1 MVDLSIM
8 RMSSRSLVSSSK
20 RLGLAAVVVAT
31 AIILFTPTIAV
42 INAQQLTNQ
51 PAKVTQNG
59 TTLFESAEDSFRL
72 QVPQGWVIHDVNN
85 TGFTLAS
92 EVLEGYGIL
101 AELCPEEEEEG
112 DGGGEQQQEQA
123 LTNVNSS
130 NINSN
135 SRRSCQQLQQPQ
147 EEIIHIVRYPN
158 LDARFQFALD
168 ITANNNNTIT
178 DNILSYHVQKLQEVG
193 YRNIEI
199 VNNTETTVNVTNAQ
213 TNQTVATVPAK
224 TIEMTYVT
232 DFAPNQTRTGY
243 SILTATNA
251 TAPTPGVTKGYSVFY
266 EGNSTADTTNGTPT
280 LQKTTTS
287 GNLHSSL
294 PASVKQVIDSFELI
308 AAEEVVAQTGDGGGA
323 SGFDTGE
330 NDTGDG
336 GGASGFDTGYTI
348 RDGGGASG
356 FDTGENDTG
365 DGGGASGFDTGEND
379 TGDGGGA
386 SGFDT
391 VDGGEE
397 NDTGEFVIGDGG
409 EGEEPTKLLTV
420 DIISNGTEGIAP
432 ATFEFQADI
441 TGGTEPY
448 TISWDFDDEEGSSEE
463 SEDDEQDILHTFDE
477 AGTYDVTLSITD
489 SEDLTASD
497 SIEITIEEPAT
508 TAAVDEEEEI
518 VEEEEQPLAEEE
530 DEDDEGEEG
539 VCDSSYPDLCIPPP
553 PPDLDC
559 GDDSVPE
566 NFQVLPPD
574 PHGFDSDN
582 DGIGCD
588 SESNQAELEPE
599 QSSPND
605 DLGTTNGG
613 TSSTDDGDNNAT
625 EDDDNDDE

>member
-199 VNNTETTVNVTNAQ
+199 VNNTETTVNLTNPQ
-213 TNQTVATVPAK
+213 TNQTIQTVPAK
-224 TIEMTYVT
+224 FVEMTYVT
-232 DFAPNQTRTGY
+232 DFTPNQTRTGY

-294 PASVKQVIDSFELI
+294 PASVRQVVDSFELI
-308 AAEEVVAQTGDGGGA
+308 AAEEVVAQTVDGGGA

-365 DGGGASGFDTGEND
+365 DGGG
-379 TGDGGGA
+379 
-386 SGFDT
+386 
-391 VDGGEE
+391 E

-409 EGEEPTKLLTV
+409 GEEEPTKLLTI
-420 DIISNGTEGIAP
+420 DIISNGTEGITP

-448 TISWDFDDEEGSSEE
+448 TISWDFDDDEGSSEE
-463 SEDDEQDILHTFDE
+463 SEDDEQDIVHTFDE
-477 AGTYDVTLSITD
+477 AGTYNVILSITD

-508 TAAVDEEEEI
+508 TAAVDEEEEV

-530 DEDDEGEEG
+530 DDEDDEGEEG

-559 GDDSVPE
+559 DDDSVPE

>member
-1 MVDLSIM
+1 M
-8 RMSSRSLVSSSK
+8 
-20 RLGLAAVVVAT
+20 GLAAVVVAT
-31 AIILFTPTIAV
+31 AIILFTPNITV

-51 PAKVTQNG
+51 PAKGTQNG

-72 QVPQGWVIHDVNN
+72 QVPQGWVIHDMNN

-101 AELCPEEEEEG
+101 AELCPEDEEE
-112 DGGGEQQQEQA
+112 DGGGGQQKEQA

-168 ITANNNNTIT
+168 ITANNNNTTT
-178 DNILSYHVQKLQEVG
+178 DDILSYHVQKLQEVG

-199 VNNTETTVNVTNAQ
+199 VNNTETTVNLTNAQ

-251 TAPTPGVTKGYSVFY
+251 TAPTPGVTNGYSVFY

-287 GNLHSSL
+287 DNLPSQL
-294 PASVKQVIDSFELI
+294 PASVRQVVDSFELI
-308 AAEEVVAQTGDGGGA
+308 AAEEVVAQTVDGGGA

-348 RDGGGASG
+348 RDGGGALG

-379 TGDGGGA
+379 TGDGGG
-386 SGFDT
+386 
-391 VDGGEE
+391 E
-397 NDTGEFVIGDGG
+397 
-409 EGEEPTKLLTV
+409 EEPTKLLTV

-441 TGGTEPY
+441 TGGSEPY
-448 TISWDFDDEEGSSEE
+448 IISWDFDDDERSSEE
-463 SEDDEQDILHTFDE
+463 SEDDEQDIVHTFDE
-477 AGTYDVTLSITD
+477 AGTYNVILSITD

-508 TAAVDEEEEI
+508 TAAVDEEEEV

-530 DEDDEGEEG
+530 DEEDDEGEEG

>member
-1 MVDLSIM
+1 
-8 RMSSRSLVSSSK
+8 
-20 RLGLAAVVVAT
+20 
-31 AIILFTPTIAV
+31 
-42 INAQQLTNQ
+42 
-51 PAKVTQNG
+51 
-59 TTLFESAEDSFRL
+59 
-72 QVPQGWVIHDVNN
+72 VNN

-112 DGGGEQQQEQA
+112 DGGGEQQQEQSF
-123 LTNVNSS
+123 TNVNSS

-308 AAEEVVAQTGDGGGA
+308 AAEEVVAQ
-323 SGFDTGE
+323 
-330 NDTGDG
+330 
-336 GGASGFDTGYTI
+336 
-348 RDGGGASG
+348 
-356 FDTGENDTG
+356 TG

>member
-8 RMSSRSLVSSSK
+8 RMTSRSLVSSSK

-31 AIILFTPTIAV
+31 AIILFTPTITV

-101 AELCPEEEEEG
+101 AELCPEDEEG
-112 DGGGEQQQEQA
+112 DGVGEQQQEQSF
-123 LTNVNSS
+123 TNVNSS

-199 VNNTETTVNVTNAQ
+199 VNNTETTVNLTNAQ

-294 PASVKQVIDSFELI
+294 PASVKRVIDSFELI
-308 AAEEVVAQTGDGGGA
+308 AAEEVVAQ
-323 SGFDTGE
+323 
-330 NDTGDG
+330 
-336 GGASGFDTGYTI
+336 
-348 RDGGGASG
+348 
-356 FDTGENDTG
+356 TG

-409 EGEEPTKLLTV
+409 GEEEPTKLLTV

-463 SEDDEQDILHTFDE
+463 SEDDEQDILHTLDE

-530 DEDDEGEEG
+530 EDEDDEGEEG

-559 GDDSVPE
+559 DDDSVPE

>member
-1 MVDLSIM
+1 
-8 RMSSRSLVSSSK
+8 
-20 RLGLAAVVVAT
+20 
-31 AIILFTPTIAV
+31 
-42 INAQQLTNQ
+42 
-51 PAKVTQNG
+51 
-59 TTLFESAEDSFRL
+59 
-72 QVPQGWVIHDVNN
+72 VNN

-101 AELCPEEEEEG
+101 SELCPEDEEE

-130 NINSN
+130 SSNSN

-199 VNNTETTVNVTNAQ
+199 VNNTETTVNLTNAQ

-336 GGASGFDTGYTI
+336 GGASGFDT
-348 RDGGGASG
+348 
-356 FDTGENDTG
+356 
-365 DGGGASGFDTGEND
+365 
-379 TGDGGGA
+379 
-386 SGFDT
+386 

-409 EGEEPTKLLTV
+409 GEEEPTKLLTV

>member
-1 MVDLSIM
+1 MEKTSLPSSLEPSHKQKSRTKERHSHNFPPFFFFFLILLKTCLMVVLSIM
-8 RMSSRSLVSSSK
+8 TMSSRSLVSSSK

-31 AIILFTPTIAV
+31 AIILFTPNITV

-101 AELCPEEEEEG
+101 AELCSEEEEEG

-130 NINSN
+130 SSNSN

-199 VNNTETTVNVTNAQ
+199 VNNTETTVNLTNAQ

-323 SGFDTGE
+323 SGFDTG
-330 NDTGDG
+330 
-336 GGASGFDTGYTI
+336 YTI
-348 RDGGGASG
+348 RDGGGGASG

-365 DGGGASGFDTGEND
+365 DGGGASGFDTG
-379 TGDGGGA
+379 DGGG
-386 SGFDT
+386 
-391 VDGGEE
+391 E
-397 NDTGEFVIGDGG
+397 
-409 EGEEPTKLLTV
+409 EEPTKLLTI
-420 DIISNGTEGIAP
+420 DIISNGTEGITP

-448 TISWDFDDEEGSSEE
+448 TIS
-463 SEDDEQDILHTFDE
+463 
-477 AGTYDVTLSITD
+477 
-489 SEDLTASD
+489 
-497 SIEITIEEPAT
+497 
-508 TAAVDEEEEI
+508 
-518 VEEEEQPLAEEE
+518 
-530 DEDDEGEEG
+530 
-539 VCDSSYPDLCIPPP
+539 
-553 PPDLDC
+553 
-559 GDDSVPE
+559 
-566 NFQVLPPD
+566 
-574 PHGFDSDN
+574 
-582 DGIGCD
+582 
-588 SESNQAELEPE
+588 
-599 QSSPND
+599 
-605 DLGTTNGG
+605 
-613 TSSTDDGDNNAT
+613 
-625 EDDDNDDE
+625 

>member
-101 AELCPEEEEEG
+101 AELCSEEEEEG

-130 NINSN
+130 SSNSN

-199 VNNTETTVNVTNAQ
+199 VNNTETTVNLTNPQ

-232 DFAPNQTRTGY
+232 DFTPNQTRTGY

-294 PASVKQVIDSFELI
+294 PASVRQVVDSFELI
-308 AAEEVVAQTGDGGGA
+308 AAEEVVAQTVDGGGA

-336 GGASGFDTGYTI
+336 GGASGFDTG
-348 RDGGGASG
+348 DGGG
-356 FDTGENDTG
+356 E
-365 DGGGASGFDTGEND
+365 
-379 TGDGGGA
+379 
-386 SGFDT
+386 
-391 VDGGEE
+391 
-397 NDTGEFVIGDGG
+397 
-409 EGEEPTKLLTV
+409 EEPTKLLTI
-420 DIISNGTEGIAP
+420 DIISNGTEGITP

-448 TISWDFDDEEGSSEE
+448 TISWDFDDDEGSSEE
-463 SEDDEQDILHTFDE
+463 SEDDEQDIVHTFDE
-477 AGTYDVTLSITD
+477 AGTYNVILSITD
-489 SEDLTASD
+489 TEDLTASD
-497 SIEITIEEPAT
+497 SIEITIKEPAT
-508 TAAVDEEEEI
+508 TAAVDEEEEV

-530 DEDDEGEEG
+530 DEEDEEDDEGEEG

-553 PPDLDC
+553 TPDLDC

>member
-8 RMSSRSLVSSSK
+8 RMSSRSLISSSK

-31 AIILFTPTIAV
+31 ALIILFTPTITV

-59 TTLFESAEDSFRL
+59 TTLFESTNDSFRL
-72 QVPQGWVIHDVNN
+72 QVPQGWVIHDENN

-92 EVLEGYGIL
+92 EVLEGYEIL
-101 AELCPEEEEEG
+101 AELCPEDEE
-112 DGGGEQQQEQA
+112 DGGGGQQKEKA
-123 LTNVNSS
+123 LTNVSSSSSNSS
-130 NINSN
+130 
-135 SRRSCQQLQQPQ
+135 SRGSCQQLQQPQ

-158 LDARFQFALD
+158 LDARLQSALD
-168 ITANNNNTIT
+168 ITANNNTTT
-178 DNILSYHVQKLQEVG
+178 DNILLSYQVQKLQEVG

-199 VNNTETTVNVTNAQ
+199 VNNTETTVNLTNAQ
-213 TNQTVATVPAK
+213 TNQTIATVPAK

-287 GNLHSSL
+287 DNLPSQL
-294 PASVKQVIDSFELI
+294 PALVRQVVDSFELI
-308 AAEEVVAQTGDGGGA
+308 AAEEVVAQTVDGGGA
-323 SGFDTGE
+323 SGFD
-330 NDTGDG
+330 
-336 GGASGFDTGYTI
+336 S
-348 RDGGGASG
+348 
-356 FDTGENDTG
+356 GENDTG

-379 TGDGGGA
+379 TGDGGG
-386 SGFDT
+386 
-391 VDGGEE
+391 E
-397 NDTGEFVIGDGG
+397 
-409 EGEEPTKLLTV
+409 EEPTKLLTV

-441 TGGTEPY
+441 TGGSEPY
-448 TISWDFDDEEGSSEE
+448 IISWDFDDDERSSEE
-463 SEDDEQDILHTFDE
+463 SEDDEQDIVHTFDE

-508 TAAVDEEEEI
+508 TTAVDEEEEV
-518 VEEEEQPLAEEE
+518 VEEEQQPLAEEE
-530 DEDDEGEEG
+530 DEEDEEDDEGEEG

>member
-1 MVDLSIM
+1 MSYVVDLSIM

-20 RLGLAAVVVAT
+20 RMGLAAVVVAT
-31 AIILFTPTIAV
+31 AIILFTPNITV

-51 PAKVTQNG
+51 PAKGTQNG

-72 QVPQGWVIHDVNN
+72 QVPQGWVIHDMNN

-101 AELCPEEEEEG
+101 AELCPDDEEG
-112 DGGGEQQQEQA
+112 DGGGGGGQQKEQA
-123 LTNVNSS
+123 LTNVSS
-130 NINSN
+130 SSSISN
-135 SRRSCQQLQQPQ
+135 SRRNCQQLQQPQ

-178 DNILSYHVQKLQEVG
+178 DNILSYQVQKLQEVG

-199 VNNTETTVNVTNAQ
+199 VNNTETTVNLTNAQ

-224 TIEMTYVT
+224 IIEMTYVT

-266 EGNSTADTTNGTPT
+266 EGSSTADTTNGTPT

-287 GNLHSSL
+287 GNLPSQL
-294 PASVKQVIDSFELI
+294 PALVRQVVDSFELI
-308 AAEEVVAQTGDGGGA
+308 AAEEVVAQTVEGGGGA
-323 SGFDTGE
+323 SGFDSGE
-330 NDTGDG
+330 NDTVEGGGG
-336 GGASGFDTGYTI
+336 GGASGFDSGENDTVDGGG
-348 RDGGGASG
+348 GGGASG
-356 FDTGENDTG
+356 FD
-365 DGGGASGFDTGEND
+365 SG
-379 TGDGGGA
+379 
-386 SGFDT
+386 
-391 VDGGEE
+391 E

-409 EGEEPTKLLTV
+409 GEEEEPTKLLTV

-432 ATFEFQADI
+432 ATFEFQPDI
-441 TGGTEPY
+441 TGGSEPY
-448 TISWDFDDEEGSSEE
+448 TISWDFDDEEDSSEE
-463 SEDDEQDILHTFDE
+463 SEDDEQDIVHTFDE
-477 AGTYDVTLSITD
+477 AGTYNVILSITD

-508 TAAVDEEEEI
+508 TAAVDEDED
-518 VEEEEQPLAEEE
+518 

-582 DGIGCD
+582 NGIGCD

-605 DLGTTNGG
+605 DPGTNNGG
-613 TSSTDDGDNNAT
+613 TSSTDDGDNSATEAT

>member
-1 MVDLSIM
+1 MSYVVDLSIM

-20 RLGLAAVVVAT
+20 RMGLAAVVVAT
-31 AIILFTPTIAV
+31 AIILFTPNITV

-51 PAKVTQNG
+51 PAKGTQNG

-85 TGFTLAS
+85 TGSTLAS
-92 EVLEGYGIL
+92 EVLEGHGIL
-101 AELCPEEEEEG
+101 AELCPEDEEG
-112 DGGGEQQQEQA
+112 DGGGEQQQEQSF
-123 LTNVNSS
+123 TNVNSS

-308 AAEEVVAQTGDGGGA
+308 AAEEVVAQTG
-323 SGFDTGE
+323 
-330 NDTGDG
+330 
-336 GGASGFDTGYTI
+336 
-348 RDGGGASG
+348 DGGGASG

>member
-31 AIILFTPTIAV
+31 AFILFTPTITV

-85 TGFTLAS
+85 TGSTLAS
-92 EVLEGYGIL
+92 EVLEGHGIL
-101 AELCPEEEEEG
+101 AELCPEDEEE

-130 NINSN
+130 SSNSN

-348 RDGGGASG
+348 R
-356 FDTGENDTG
+356 
-365 DGGGASGFDTGEND
+365 
-379 TGDGGGA
+379 DGGGA

>member
-1 MVDLSIM
+1 MSYVVDLSIM

-20 RLGLAAVVVAT
+20 RMGLAAVVVAT
-31 AIILFTPTIAV
+31 AIILFTPNITV

-51 PAKVTQNG
+51 PAKGTQNG

-72 QVPQGWVIHDVNN
+72 QVPQGWVIHDMNN

-101 AELCPEEEEEG
+101 AELCPEDEEE
-112 DGGGEQQQEQA
+112 DGGGGQQKEQA

-168 ITANNNNTIT
+168 ITANNNNTTT
-178 DNILSYHVQKLQEVG
+178 DDILSYHVQKLQEVG

-199 VNNTETTVNVTNAQ
+199 VNNTETTVNLTNAQ

-251 TAPTPGVTKGYSVFY
+251 TAPTPGVTNGYSVFY

-287 GNLHSSL
+287 DNLPSQL
-294 PASVKQVIDSFELI
+294 PASVRQVVDSFELI
-308 AAEEVVAQTGDGGGA
+308 AAEEVVAQTVDGGGA

-348 RDGGGASG
+348 RDGGGALG

-365 DGGGASGFDTGEND
+365 DGGGE
-379 TGDGGGA
+379 
-386 SGFDT
+386 
-391 VDGGEE
+391 
-397 NDTGEFVIGDGG
+397 
-409 EGEEPTKLLTV
+409 EEPTKLLTV

-441 TGGTEPY
+441 TGGSEPY
-448 TISWDFDDEEGSSEE
+448 IISWDFDDDERSSEE
-463 SEDDEQDILHTFDE
+463 SEDDEQDIVHTFDE
-477 AGTYDVTLSITD
+477 AGTYNVILSITD

-508 TAAVDEEEEI
+508 TAAVDEEEEV

-530 DEDDEGEEG
+530 DEEDDEGEEG

>member
-130 NINSN
+130 SSNSN

-199 VNNTETTVNVTNAQ
+199 VNNTETTVNLTNPQ
-213 TNQTVATVPAK
+213 TNQTIQTVPAK
-224 TIEMTYVT
+224 FVEMTYVT
-232 DFAPNQTRTGY
+232 DFTPNQTRTGY

-294 PASVKQVIDSFELI
+294 PASVRQVVDSFELI
-308 AAEEVVAQTGDGGGA
+308 AAEEVVAQTADGGGA

-330 NDTGDG
+330 NDTVDG

-348 RDGGGASG
+348 RDGGG
-356 FDTGENDTG
+356 
-365 DGGGASGFDTGEND
+365 GASGFDTGEND
-379 TGDGGGA
+379 TVDGGGA

-391 VDGGEE
+391 
-397 NDTGEFVIGDGG
+397 GDGG
-409 EGEEPTKLLTV
+409 GEEEPTKLLTI
-420 DIISNGTEGIAP
+420 DIISNGTEGITP

-448 TISWDFDDEEGSSEE
+448 TISWDFDDDEGSSEE
-463 SEDDEQDILHTFDE
+463 SEDDEQDIVHTFDE
-477 AGTYDVTLSITD
+477 AGTYNVILSITD
-489 SEDLTASD
+489 TEDLTASD
-497 SIEITIEEPAT
+497 SIEITIKEPAT
-508 TAAVDEEEEI
+508 TAAVDEEEEV

-559 GDDSVPE
+559 DDDSVPE

-625 EDDDNDDE
+625 EDYDNDDE

>member
-31 AIILFTPTIAV
+31 AFILFTPTITV

-85 TGFTLAS
+85 TGSTLAS
-92 EVLEGYGIL
+92 EVLEGHGIL
-101 AELCPEEEEEG
+101 AELCPEDEEG
-112 DGGGEQQQEQA
+112 DGGGEQQQEQSF
-123 LTNVNSS
+123 TNVNSS

-308 AAEEVVAQTGDGGGA
+308 AAEEVVAQ
-323 SGFDTGE
+323 
-330 NDTGDG
+330 
-336 GGASGFDTGYTI
+336 
-348 RDGGGASG
+348 
-356 FDTGENDTG
+356 TG